1 MNGKPSILVVD
12 HSSKDAESLKA
23 MFGGEF
29 DILSAA
35 SCSEGLELARQ
46 VSPDLILISAS
57 LPDCHVLEAC
67 DPFKREPMVKETPLI
82 LLGGKDQESFESK
95 AFKAGY
101 ADFIP
106 LPLRPSLTLARVR
119 QHVEARQYQSI
130 LRQISWIDPVTGLPN
145 EAHME
150 SSLQVEWRR
159 AARNRTTLALV
170 FITLDNFEAYQRS
183 HNRHAVEEC
192 QRRLTAILSHGIQRA
207 GDVMGRHSGSGFLCI
222 LPETD
227 NIGAVSVCERFRADV
242 YTAAIPN
249 PHSKI
254 GILTVSLGVAT
265 MLPSRGDVLA
275 DLKIATDE
283 AMNRAILRGGNQ
295 VVFA

>member
-12 HSSKDAESLKA
+12 PSLQETESLRA

-29 DILSAA
+29 EILSAA
-35 SCSEGLELARQ
+35 SCSEGLESARHA
-46 VSPDLILISAS
+46 SPDLILLNAA
-57 LPDCHVLEAC
+57 LPDCDVFEAC
-67 DPFKREPMVKETPLI
+67 GQFKQEPMVKETPLI
-82 LLGGKDQESFESK
+82 LLGGKEQEGFESK
-95 AFKAGY
+95 AVKAGC

-119 QHVEARQYQSI
+119 QHVEAGQYRSI

-159 AARNRTTLALV
+159 AARNRTSLALV
-170 FITLDNFEAYQRS
+170 LIALDHFEAYQRS
-183 HNRHAVEEC
+183 HGRHAVEEC
-192 QRRLTAILSHGIQRA
+192 QRRLSAILGDGIQRA
-207 GDVMGRHSGSGFLCI
+207 GDVMGRHGGTGFVCI

-227 NIGAVSVCERFRADV
+227 NIGAVSVCERFRAEV

-249 PHSKI
+249 PHAKI

-265 MLPSRGDVLA
+265 LLPSRGDALA
-275 DLKIATDE
+275 DLKIATEE
-283 AMNRAILRGGNQ
+283 ALNRAILRGGNQ